1 MTMKSRARFDL
12 FRHAVMVGVM
22 FVVGACASVRAESA
36 GLNVVIGVLTREK
49 PTPPLYDP
57 TATPPDEAL
66 QGARLAQMD
75 NNTTGAFLGQHFDL
89 DEVIVGADQ
98 SPVAAAQKLADAGV
112 GLFVADLPADEL
124 LAVAD
129 ALKDRGALV
138 LNVSAP
144 DDFLRGKSCRANL
157 FHLAPSRAM
166 LTDALAQFLSVKHWA
181 RLVLILGPTPQD
193 RLYAEALHGSAK
205 KFGLKIAAEKP
216 WTFGALARARGDNI
230 TEADA
235 LILTQGLSYD
245 IMVVADEAGDFGDYI
260 SYRTWDPKL
269 VAGTQ
274 GLIAASWHP
283 TQYAW
288 GAEQL
293 QDRFLRLA
301 KRPMRPIDY
310 QAWMAVRAL
319 GEAVVHVN
327 SADPRALAA
336 YMLGPDFDFAAF
348 KGVAVSFRP
357 WDRQLRQPLL
367 LAQPASLV
375 AVAPQPGFLHQRT
388 PLDTLGVDEP
398 ETECRLK

>member
-1 MTMKSRARFDL
+1 
-12 FRHAVMVGVM
+12 
-22 FVVGACASVRAESA
+22 
-36 GLNVVIGVLTREK
+36 
-49 PTPPLYDP
+49 
-57 TATPPDEAL
+57 
-66 QGARLAQMD
+66 
-75 NNTTGAFLGQHFDL
+75 
-89 DEVIVGADQ
+89 
-98 SPVAAAQKLADAGV
+98 
-112 GLFVADLPADEL
+112 
-124 LAVAD
+124 
-129 ALKDRGALV
+129 
-138 LNVSAP
+138 
-144 DDFLRGKSCRANL
+144 
-157 FHLAPSRAM
+157 M

-181 RLVLILGPTPQD
+181 RLFLILGPTPQD
-193 RLYAEALHGSAK
+193 RLYAEAFRGSAK

-235 LILTQGLSYD
+235 LILTQGVSYD

-301 KRPMRPIDY
+301 KRHMRPIDY

-327 SADPRALAA
+327 SADPRALTA

>member
-1 MTMKSRARFDL
+1 M
-12 FRHAVMVGVM
+12 
-22 FVVGACASVRAESA
+22 
-36 GLNVVIGVLTREK
+36 LTRQK

-89 DEVIVGADQ
+89 DEVILGADQ
-98 SPVAAAQKLADAGV
+98 SAVAAAQKLADAGV

-124 LAVAD
+124 LGVAD

-138 LNVSAP
+138 LNVAAE
-144 DDFLRGKSCRANL
+144 DDALRGKSCRTNL

-181 RLVLILGPTPQD
+181 RLFLIVGPTQQD
-193 RLYAEALHGSAK
+193 RLYAEALRGSAK

-235 LILTQGLSYD
+235 LIFSQGVSYD

-269 VAGTQ
+269 VTGTQ

-301 KRPMRPIDY
+301 KRQMRPIDY

-327 SADPRALAA
+327 SNDPRALAA
-336 YMLGPDFDFAAF
+336 YMLEPDFDFAAF